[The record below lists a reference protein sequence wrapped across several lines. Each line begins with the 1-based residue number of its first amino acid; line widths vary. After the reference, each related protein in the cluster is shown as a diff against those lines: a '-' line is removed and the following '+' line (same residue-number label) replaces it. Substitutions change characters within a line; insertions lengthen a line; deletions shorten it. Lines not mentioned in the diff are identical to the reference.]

1 MANSKDV
8 LFKSKVNN
16 YISEKLSQSDTP
28 PTFSITDDGNG
39 NYTVGKFNGDVT
51 LTFESGSYVFTPARG
66 DAVTIAVSSVTSIIV
81 DFITLNTDA
90 LVLDGETVTGSGV
103 VNLSP
108 FSSIP
113 QVDLTYV
120 QPAVLSATII
130 GGISTPTQLETLD
143 IGSPAIGLVIKI
155 TDGEVS
161 LNAVEEILD
170 TTSIVVES
178 GATLSLTAAN
188 STGLTIEG
196 AGTVA
201 ISALEDTLDADL
213 SGITATTVTAA
224 VAGGT
229 QETPLNLTANLG
241 KAVVTVTSGVVTVT
255 SDTILGTASFVVNS
269 GATLNSDLGKIDGVT
284 VSGEGTAT
292 ANLTADIDMSNVT
305 TTGGVLGIV
314 YETVD
319 ISENENL
326 DTLSA
331 YISNSDTTLTLT
343 AAQALSKSISG
354 EGNVTVKD
362 IAADT
367 NLSTITATGTLS
379 ATISQTLNLTQANLS
394 GLDAL
399 TISDEADTAITV
411 TITPAQYAALVGK
424 VTLGTNDTL
433 VSTDTTIPTSTI
445 TSAAFDEST
454 GTLTLT
460 GTNFNTI
467 LETTEDNTTD
477 VKARLDWSKLSW
489 DINGDDTTTADVS
502 FEVSDIGS
510 AKVTDATTLTITLT
524 NTKTA
529 ALITTTGYGATDN
542 ADTLDVSTGF
552 IRDMSHNAATTD
564 ATADAA
570 VAITQDTAAPTAAST
585 NPITNTDTDND
596 STGVYAAGD
605 KIRFSFSE
613 SINTTTL
620 TLADITL
627 DNSHS
632 FGDGA
637 TLTAISPSDGFT
649 STFEITLGTTPT
661 VAAND
666 TLTIASSKAVDI
678 AGNANCSGIDYAVP
692 TIEAAFMVTD
702 TNGIITFEGAAT
714 GNISL
719 AIDSGT
725 VTFTKGSVTAATT
738 VNLGAIT
745 KITLAAGQTIADSA
759 ADLTKPIDGAGS
771 VIVTGTANDDVLYIW
786 TSGTNSITAGEGSD
800 TINLGEAEANE
811 GVDTIIIAA
820 GDSGVE
826 VVDQIVYFEVDK
838 DKLDL
843 PSTTIASDA
852 ISGGGSP
859 DEDAIYNGVTIGQIT
874 ITNGIVTFQAADD
887 TTDVAVTSS
896 DAVFAALSYLDQ
908 AVADEETVAFA
919 YDLGSET
926 NGTYLFQGNTNGDI
940 IVDFV
945 GITVLESEL
954 STFLI

>member
-28 PTFSITDDGNG
+28 PTFSVTDDGNG

-103 VNLSP
+103 VNLNP

-120 QPAVLSATII
+120 QSAVLSATIT

-143 IGSPAIGLVIKI
+143 IGDPTIGLVIKI

-161 LNAVEEILD
+161 LDSLLTIPSY
-170 TTSIVVES
+170 TSIVVET
-178 GATLSLTAAN
+178 GATLTLTAAD

-196 AGTVA
+196 AGTVN
-201 ISALEDTLDADL
+201 ITNLENTLDADL
-213 SGITATTVTAA
+213 SGIKATTVTAA

-241 KAVVTVTSGVVTVT
+241 KAVVTVTSGVVTIGT
-255 SDTILGTASFVVNS
+255 AATLGTASFVVNS
-269 GATLNSDLGKIDGVT
+269 GATLNSDLGKMDGVT

-305 TTGGVLGIV
+305 TTNGVIGIV
-314 YETVD
+314 YETVN
-319 ISENENL
+319 ISTNENL
-326 DTLSA
+326 DTVTA
-331 YISNSDTTLTLT
+331 YISQDDTTLTLT

-394 GLDAL
+394 GLDVL

-411 TITPAQYAALVGK
+411 TITPEQYAALVGK
-424 VTLGTNDTL
+424 VTLGTNDKL

-445 TSAAFDEST
+445 ASAAFDENT

-467 LETTEDNTTD
+467 LETTEDATTD

-502 FEVSDIGS
+502 FAVSDIGS
-510 AKVTDATTLTITLT
+510 AKVTDAATLTITLT

-529 ALITTTGYGATDN
+529 ALIATTGYNETGSSAV
-542 ADTLDVSTGF
+542 DTLDVSAGF
-552 IRDMSHNAATTD
+552 IRDMSHNAA
-564 ATADAA
+564 AADAA
-570 VAITQDTAAPTAAST
+570 ADAVVAITQDTAAPTAAST
-585 NPITNTDTDND
+585 NPITNTDTNND

-666 TLTIASSKAVDI
+666 TLTVASSKAVDI
-678 AGNANCSGIDYAVP
+678 AGNANSSGIDYAVP
-692 TIEAAFMVTD
+692 TLEAAFRVTD
-702 TNGIITFEGAAT
+702 TNGVITFEGAAT

-738 VNLGAIT
+738 VNLGNIT
-745 KITLAAGQTIADSA
+745 KITLAAGQTITDSA

-771 VIVTGTANDDVLYIW
+771 VVVTGTANEDVLYIW
-786 TSGTNSITAGEGSD
+786 TSGTNSITGGTGLD
-800 TINLGEAEANE
+800 TIWLGDAGANG
-811 GVDTIIIAA
+811 GVDTMIIAN
-820 GDSGVE
+820 GDSSVGTP
-826 VVDQIVYFEVDK
+826 DQIVYFELDK

-843 PSTTIASDA
+843 PSTTIATTSTDVSDVTV
-852 ISGGGSP
+852 
-859 DEDAIYNGVTIGQIT
+859 GVVTVGKTT
-874 ITNGIVTFQAADD
+874 ITSGIATFQAADN
-887 TTDVAVTSS
+887 TTSVAITSA
-896 DAVFAALSYLDQ
+896 DALNAALGYL
-908 AVADEETVAFA
+908 AGAIADTETVAFT
-919 YDLGSET
+919 YDLGYGNS
-926 NGTYLFQGNTNGDI
+926 GTYLFQGNVNGDI

-945 GITVLESEL
+945 GITVLVESEL